1 MKVAWH
7 EMPGTR
13 APHGNRPVGHGLMR
27 EPRGQFVAIKKTD
40 ASEPRFEYYNI
51 IILSLQISAFSIN
64 LDGWQI
70 LSLG

>member
-1 MKVAWH
+1 
-7 EMPGTR
+7 
-13 APHGNRPVGHGLMR
+13 MR

-51 IILSLQISAFSIN
+51 IILSLQILAFSIN